1 MEETKIDVGKVI
13 KDLFIRQNV
22 FYLMSALFMILGCYL
37 ALKPFQQVTRSLTDL
52 IIYFALINTYEALL
66 VITAIYITVKKN
78 VVRDGIVL
86 LFLECFFLADA
97 TLMNSVYYLQGLWTG
112 ITINA
117 IILLLAGLKVFFVAR
132 YMKLAFPRSFY
143 VFLALGLAYLYM
155 FTAFAAYEL
164 KQVYDKSIL
173 LYVIWTVA
181 GLIPLFLIRIKG
193 NTQANTGVL
202 SELTRKAQVILPLI
216 IIGLTIIHL
225 ATFNWIISETFYPCF
240 LSTFLISLA
249 TILPE
254 FMPRLKEEKRLTQL
268 QYVLIIAGI
277 LFTLGFPNILRFKWL
292 VTFSPLTISLVLA
305 AMAFIYFS
313 LIYRRVLY
321 GVYSVLLITTALI
334 GSDAEIIVER
344 IGKGIEWVFRKLPR
358 TSKDWGILSII
369 AAFVLFL
376 IGFLISLRK
385 SKYQNIDGEQ
395 PHPPDADADH
405 GNIIELYKLLQIN
418 LKKWLTIGGFIKIG
432 SLIVL
437 VLIVI
442 SIFMPTPY
450 GGLAANEASAI
461 AVLKVLE
468 MQEKSWC
475 QNDTDGNGIKD
486 YWTLDVSTFY
496 RLYRND
502 GRTKLKLI
510 DIPPARADSAAYSRN
525 NPTPFNLGNESG
537 LDLEDWS
544 HPDVTQRAKSGYYFQ
559 AMLLDEDGIPYNQ
572 NTVGKNQVKACNS
585 TKYAF
590 VAYPQ
595 VYPTSGI
602 NTFIINEKGI
612 IYQTDPNTDG
622 DGKIVLQWPGADPTK
637 VKGTG
642 DKVWAVAE

>member
-1 MEETKIDVGKVI
+1 MEETRIDVGKII

-22 FYLMSALFMILGCYL
+22 FYLLSALFMILGCYL
-37 ALKPFQQVTRSLTDL
+37 ALKPFQQVTRSLADL

-78 VVRDGIVL
+78 VVRDGVVL

-132 YMKLAFPRSFY
+132 YLKLLFPRSFY
-143 VFLALGLAYLYM
+143 LFLALGLAYLYM

-173 LYVIWTVA
+173 LYIIWTVA

-193 NTQANTGVL
+193 NTQANTGAL
-202 SELTRKAQVILPLI
+202 SELARKAQVILPLI

-225 ATFNWIISETFYPCF
+225 ATFNWIVSETFYPCF

-254 FMPRLKEEKRLTQL
+254 FMPRLKEEKRLIQL
-268 QYVLIIAGI
+268 QYALILAGI

-292 VTFSPLTISLVLA
+292 VTFSPLTISLVLS
-305 AMAFIYFS
+305 AMAFVYFG

-334 GSDAEIIVER
+334 GSDAEIIIER
-344 IGKGIEWVFRKLPR
+344 IEKGIEWVFRKLPR

-385 SKYQNIDGEQ
+385 SKYQSQIEEQ
-395 PHPPDADADH
+395 PSLPDSNKSA
-405 GNIIELYKLLQIN
+405 GNIFWFNYIVKLI
-418 LKKWLTIGGFIKIG
+418 LKSG
-432 SLIVL
+432 
-437 VLIVI
+437 LIVI
-442 SIFMPTPY
+442 GLILLLFIVGVIFDTGCPTK
-450 GGLAANEASAI
+450 GAANEASAI
-461 AVLKVLE
+461 TVLKVLE

-475 QNDTDGNGIKD
+475 QGDTDGNGIKD

-510 DIPPARADSAAYSRN
+510 DISLARADSAAYSRN
-525 NPTPFNLGNESG
+525 NPTPFNFGNESG

-544 HPDVTQRAKSGYYFQ
+544 HPDVTPTAKSGYRFQ
-559 AMLLDEDGIPYNQ
+559 AMLLDENGLPYNK
-572 NTVGKNQVKACNS
+572 NPIGKNGIKACNS
-585 TKYAF
+585 TKFAF

-622 DGKIVLQWPGADPTK
+622 DGKIVLQWPGADPTE
-637 VKGTG
+637 VKGPG
-642 DKVWAVAE
+642 GKLWSVAE